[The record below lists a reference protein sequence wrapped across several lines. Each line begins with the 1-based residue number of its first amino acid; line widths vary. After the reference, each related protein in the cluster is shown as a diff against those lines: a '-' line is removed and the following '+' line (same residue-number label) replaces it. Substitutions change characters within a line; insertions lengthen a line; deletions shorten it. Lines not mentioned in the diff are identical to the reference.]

1 MKTKIDIGTV
11 LRRLRLSR
19 NLTQTELSEALGGTI
34 NYSTISKMETKN
46 TNISP
51 EYLVIL
57 AHFYGISAADIIK
70 EAEGG
75 GIADPSIVNAKH
87 IPLLNWSDLPNWAD
101 PAKRAILIEN
111 RPFVVALPPIS
122 SEGFA
127 LYVQGDSMLAAAGDS
142 FSAGMTLHVDPQPDA
157 KNQDYVI
164 ALDSTGPGMFRQLVI
179 EGADRYLKPL
189 NRDYRATL
197 MTENTRILGK
207 VIRAFWNAPIETSAN

>member
-1 MKTKIDIGTV
+1 MKPRIDIGSV
-11 LRRLRLSR
+11 LRRLRTSR

-46 TNISP
+46 AAISP

-57 AHFYGISAADIIK
+57 AQFYGISAADIIK

-87 IPLLNWSDLPNWAD
+87 IPALNWSDLSNWAD
-101 PAKRAILIEN
+101 TSKRSILLEH
-111 RPFVVALPPIS
+111 RQMVVALPPVS

-127 LYVQGDSMLAAAGDS
+127 LCVQGDSMLAAAGDS
-142 FSAGMTLHVDPQPDA
+142 FSAGMILHVDPLAEA

-164 ALDSTGPGMFRQLVI
+164 AIDASGPGMFRQLVI

-189 NRDYRATL
+189 NRDYRSTL
-197 MTENTRILGK
+197 MTENTKILGK
-207 VIRAFWNAPIETSAN
+207 VIRAFWSAPTETKAN